1 MSPLNQESEE
11 EGKDIDQEED
21 VVVEEEEVEEDKTEE
36 EKQENES
43 VEEERKKHSKEQED
57 KQVIGSVDNLTVKLR
72 TNNASFVSMGGI
84 LFAICH
90 LQLRL
95 NGQCDTCSKK
105 YFFYRANNLK
115 KIVQLYSQGPVSW
128 VKGGKF

>member
-21 VVVEEEEVEEDKTEE
+21 VVVEEDEVEEDKTEE

-57 KQVIGSVDNLTVKLR
+57 KQVIGSVDNLTVKLK
-72 TNNASFVSMGGI
+72 TNIMLLSFPWAVSF
-84 LFAICH
+84 LP
-90 LQLRL
+90 
-95 NGQCDTCSKK
+95 QCWGT
-105 YFFYRANNLK
+105 YRITFVAALK
-115 KIVQLYSQGPVSW
+115 W
-128 VKGGKF
+128 AM

>member
-11 EGKDIDQEED
+11 EGEDIDQEED

-57 KQVIGSVDNLTVKLR
+57 KQVIGSVDNLTVKLK
-72 TNNASFVSMGGI
+72 TNNASFISMGGL
-84 LFAICH
+84 LFATVLGDI
-90 LQLRL
+90 
-95 NGQCDTCSKK
+95 
-105 YFFYRANNLK
+105 
-115 KIVQLYSQGPVSW
+115 
-128 VKGGKF
+128 